1 MKTILIKLLLT
12 IVVLTGMIGQVSA
25 QTTYLGSYS
34 DSFHICHDYV
44 SGEAVTFTISSPMHV
59 TMHTYSPEEP
69 LRPVDD
75 TVVPSSTAEVSVISV
90 HDLAVNALIARQSGS
105 LYRKYVHDPSQACL
119 VFQELPAGT
128 YSVSVEGDEST
139 LLTLEGFLT
148 SPPHSLDGREAGQ
161 PIEMGTF
168 SAEFGYSHIRDTS
181 GDGYW
186 AGYGSPSNDVFY
198 KFTIT
203 EPMYVVVNHWGTVPM
218 SQIVSSRISVLACDP
233 AGIIQYPALASVSD
247 ISSEDNLMGNDNLV
261 SLLIGPDRIP
271 EIEYNGPLC
280 ASWHGML
287 LPGIYYVVSE
297 GPYTASNSALT
308 FNGPIRTNIR
318 GFIRPGIEERSEIDA
333 GASEDGVMEFQDSKF
348 FGMAENDVIT
358 YRFVLDT
365 VANLS
370 VTTDA
375 DNLVLKKGDE
385 TLSGISGTAAETW
398 EQLAAG
404 EYTLSLTAAGN
415 RIISTIISSEKYVT
429 TPDVPSDDI
438 PSYVPETLDK
448 KNNFVRVLR
457 PFREGS
463 ADPDRIDLGNS
474 RQTIDYYDGLGR
486 HVQTVRRRETP
497 SGDDLATYI
506 RYEYGRPVEE
516 WNETSFGKGKAMIPY
531 SSIKASAESA
541 YMDSSPYKRTEYE
554 DSPLS
559 RTISVTGYGEAWHA
573 AGKSVGYE
581 YLVNDTTGVLSCLRF
596 EPSEGY
602 NDAAAPVLSGM
613 YSAGAL
619 TVTRTVSEDGIA
631 SYSFTDKA
639 GQTILSRVVDGE
651 DFVDTYY
658 VYDVRRMLR
667 AVITPAAVDAI
678 GDSGVLSSSVF
689 NSYCYAY
696 GYDERGR
703 CVEASKPG
711 CGVTRTVYSEDSY
724 PLFVQT
730 PELASEEKWK
740 FDIPDIF
747 GRKALTGICTGT
759 YESLKETAEAG
770 LHAVFGD
777 GLAASGFWQT
787 TAGLESVEL
796 HQAFYYDDYSFM
808 EKFGSR
814 SSDLAFDSAEV
825 SVPRR
830 DATGS
835 GLTCRGM
842 MTGSLTRNLDTGE
855 MMLSATYYDIYGNV
869 IQTRSENI
877 LGGISS
883 ISAETDFQGNVLVE
897 SETHVMADDSASVLT
912 RIHEYDRA
920 GRLMQTV
927 TDLDGVEVVTRN
939 TYDPV
944 GRLEMTIVTSGEVSD
959 TTLRSYNVRG
969 WQTEIKNDS
978 WSAQMR
984 YNNPLLSGSVASF
997 TGNISEWEWSRG
1009 ENSDT
1014 KAYSLSYDALSRITG
1029 SRLFRNGNPVDA
1041 LSESGISYDSNGN
1054 LLSLTRTGE
1063 DGSAVNDLSYH
1074 YDGNRL
1080 ECLVD
1085 NGELSENYAYDAD
1098 GNMTFDGRTG
1108 MSLEWNDLG
1117 LVEKVSLNDTV
1128 LVNYSY
1134 LADGTKVSALDGD
1147 GDGLLYLGSLIY
1159 RKTGSN
1165 ISLESAGFAGGRF
1178 VARETSPGVS
1188 SMVPMI
1194 HVTDHLGSVRAVVDG
1209 ISGAVVETND
1219 YYPFGSRWNTTASL
1233 TDNSNRFRYNSKE
1246 EQFRFGTPYIDYG
1259 ARQYDPVLGRWF
1271 AQDPLSEKYYGISP
1285 YAFCNNNSVKN
1296 IDSDGNIPFLA
1307 NLVGGVASVVVE
1319 YGGQVIGNMIE
1330 KGEIKGAAFTD
1341 VDITDLGVAFA
1352 EGFVTS
1358 GTNIVKKVAT
1368 KVAVGIAG
1376 EVIRNTVN
1384 VNVKDGQ
1391 VQNPEI
1397 NPAAEVALNT
1407 TMGLAFGSVKTGAKV
1422 TPFKEVTANKARE
1435 TAAAATRGKG
1445 NKFTAAES
1453 NAAAAKA
1460 RQNNVS
1466 KKEANETLSDAINS
1480 AGSALSEAILEEFV
1494 WKYERKHH

>member
-1 MKTILIKLLLT
+1 MKTILMKMLMALAIMAST
-12 IVVLTGMIGQVSA
+12 ICQMSA
-25 QTTYLGSYS
+25 QTTDLGTYS
-34 DSFHICHDYV
+34 DSFHIRHDYD
-44 SGEAVTFTISSPMHV
+44 SGEAMTFTLTSPMHL
-59 TMHTYSPEEP
+59 TLHTYSPEQP
-69 LRPVDD
+69 LRPYDENQVPAVTGQMSVLTLRNAATRD
-75 TVVPSSTAEVSVISV
+75 T
-90 HDLAVNALIARQSGS
+90 LAVKSGS
-105 LYRKYVHDPSQACL
+105 LDRRFVFDPYQACL
-119 VFQELPAGT
+119 VLPELPAGT
-128 YSVSVEGDEST
+128 YDVTVDGDGTT
-139 LLTLEGFLT
+139 LLTVEGFLT

-161 PIEMGTF
+161 PIDMGTF

-186 AGYGSPSNDVFY
+186 AGSGSPSKDVFY
-198 KFTIT
+198 RFTIT
-203 EPMYVVVNHWGTVPM
+203 EPMYVVVTHWGTETM
-218 SQIVSSRISVLACDP
+218 SEHMPSRLYVIACDP
-233 AGIIQYPALASVSD
+233 ESGILLYPALAEVHD
-247 ISSEDNLMGNDNLV
+247 MYCEDNLMGDDNLT
-261 SLLIGPDRIP
+261 SLLVCPDMIP
-271 EIEYNGPLC
+271 EIEENDPLD

-287 LPGIYYVVSE
+287 RPGTYFVMSE
-297 GPYTASNSALT
+297 GPYHSTNFSQT
-308 FNGPIRTNIR
+308 FDGPIRTNIR
-318 GFIRPGIEERSEIDA
+318 GFIYPTAEARKDIHAGSSENGDL
-333 GASEDGVMEFQDSKF
+333 EFSDSKF
-348 FGMAENDVIT
+348 FGMAADDALV

-365 VANLS
+365 IANLS
-370 VTTDA
+370 IVASSDS
-375 DNLVLKKGDE
+375 LVLEREDSVIYSHAGTVDE
-385 TLSGISGTAAETW
+385 TFEQAE
-398 EQLAAG
+398 AG
-404 EYTLSLTAAGN
+404 EYTVVLTSEAN
-415 RIISTIISSEKYVT
+415 RMVSIQIASEKY
-429 TPDVPSDDI
+429 I
-438 PSYVPETLDK
+438 PPYVPETLDGRY
-448 KNNFVRVLR
+448 NFVRTLR
-457 PFREGS
+457 PFSSGHS
-463 ADPDRIDLGNS
+463 DPVRIDLGNS

-486 HVQTVRRRETP
+486 PVQTVRRRESPT
-497 SGDDLATYI
+497 GEDLATYV
-506 RYEYGRPVEE
+506 RYEYGRPVQE
-516 WNETSFGKGKAMIPY
+516 WSETPAGQGSSLIPY
-531 SSIKASAESA
+531 SSIVVSASSA
-541 YMDSSPYKRTEYE
+541 YSDANAFSLTEYE
-554 DSPLS
+554 ESPLS
-559 RTISVTGYGEAWHA
+559 RTMSVTGPGEAWHD
-573 AGKSVGYE
+573 AGKGVTYD
-581 YLVNDTTGVLSCLRF
+581 YLVNDTAGVLRCLHF
-596 EPSEGY
+596 VPTSDHE
-602 NDAAAPVLSGM
+602 DAEAPVLDGI
-613 YSAGAL
+613 YPAGTL
-619 TVTRTVSEDGIA
+619 TVTKTVSEDGIA

-639 GQTILSRVVDGE
+639 GQTILSRIADGE

-667 AVITPAAVDAI
+667 AVITPAAVDVINSTGA
-678 GDSGVLSSSVF
+678 LSDHVF
-689 NSYCYAY
+689 EEFCYGY
-696 GYDERGR
+696 GYDDRGR

-711 CGVTRTVYSEDSY
+711 CGVTITVYSQNDY

-730 PELASEEKWK
+730 PELASEGKWR

-747 GRKALTGICTGT
+747 GRSALTGLCSGT
-759 YESLKETAEAG
+759 LGSLKEIAA
-770 LHAVFGD
+770 ADIVASFGE
-777 GLAASGFWQT
+777 GPASSGFWQT
-787 TAGLESVEL
+787 SVALESQEL
-796 HQAFYYDDYSFM
+796 HQASFYDGYYFLELFGERGSALEYSA
-808 EKFGSR
+808 G
-814 SSDLAFDSAEV
+814 EV
-825 SVPRR
+825 TASRR
-830 DATGS
+830 DAAGA
-835 GLTCRGM
+835 GLTCKGLK
-842 MTGSLTRNLDTGE
+842 TGTLTAVTDGPASSPAV
-855 MMLSATYYDIYGNV
+855 LSVLYYDIYGNV

-969 WQTEIKNDS
+969 WQTSIENDS
-978 WSAQMR
+978 WSSVMR
-984 YNNPLLSGSVASF
+984 YQNPEFDESDASF
-997 TGNISEWEWSRG
+997 TGNISEWEWTRS
-1009 ENSDT
+1009 NSTD
-1014 KAYSLSYDALSRITG
+1014 AYSLEYDALSRITG
-1029 SRLFRNGNPVDA
+1029 SCLFRNGNPVDA

-1054 LLSLTRTGE
+1054 MLSLTRTGE

-1108 MSLEWNDLG
+1108 MSLTWNDLG
-1117 LVEKVSLNDTV
+1117 LVKKVSLNDTD

-1178 VARETSPGVS
+1178 VAKETADGGKVI
-1188 SMVPMI
+1188 VPMF

-1209 ISGAVVETND
+1209 ISGEVVEAND

-1246 EQFRFGTPYIDYG
+1246 EQFRFGTPYIYYG
-1259 ARQYDPVLGRWF
+1259 ARQYDPILGRWF
-1271 AQDPLSEKYYGISP
+1271 AQDPLSEKYYSISP
-1285 YAFCNNNSVKN
+1285 YAFCHNNGVKN
-1296 IDSDGNIPFLA
+1296 IDTDGNIPFLA
-1307 NLVGGVASVVVE
+1307 NLIGGVASVAVE
-1319 YGGQVIGNMIE
+1319 YAGQVIGNLIDE
-1330 KGEIKGAAFTD
+1330 GWQRADTFTN

-1407 TMGLAFGSVKTGAKV
+1407 TMGLTLGSVKTDVKV
-1422 TPFKEVTANKARE
+1422 TPFKGISANKARE

-1445 NKFTAAES
+1445 NRFTAAES
-1453 NAAAAKA
+1453 NTAAAKA

>member
-12 IVVLTGMIGQVSA
+12 IVALTGMIGQVSA

-34 DSFHICHDYV
+34 DSFHIRHDYV

-59 TMHTYSPEEP
+59 TMHTYSPEVP

-90 HDLAVNALIARQSGS
+90 RNLAADALIARQSGS
-105 LYRKYVHDPSQACL
+105 LYRNHVYDPSQACL

-261 SLLIGPDRIP
+261 SLFIGPDRIP

-287 LPGIYYVVSE
+287 LPGTYYVVSE
-297 GPYTASNSALT
+297 GPYRLTNASQAY
-308 FNGPIRTNIR
+308 NGPIRTNIR

-358 YRFVLDT
+358 YRFALDT
-365 VANLS
+365 VADLS

-404 EYTLSLTAAGN
+404 EYTLSLTATGN
-415 RIISTIISSEKYVT
+415 RIITTTISSEKYIA
-429 TPDVPSDDI
+429 P
-438 PSYVPETLDK
+438 YVPETLDK

-486 HVQTVRRRETP
+486 PVQTVRRREA
-497 SGDDLATYI
+497 SNGKDLVTHTCYTF
-506 RYEYGRPVEE
+506 GRPVQE
-516 WNETSFGKGKAMIPY
+516 WNETAVGTGNAMLPY
-531 SSIKASAESA
+531 QSISNSTAHIYSDDYAFR
-541 YMDSSPYKRTEYE
+541 MTEYE
-554 DSPLS
+554 NSLLS
-559 RTISVTGYGEAWHA
+559 RPVSVTGPGNDWHMED
-573 AGKSVGYE
+573 KSIDYE
-581 YLVNDTTGVLSCLRF
+581 YLINSDSGVLSCRKF
-596 EPSEGY
+596 EVSGAYDEILLPTCSGSYASGE
-602 NDAAAPVLSGM
+602 LS
-613 YSAGAL
+613 
-619 TVTRTVSEDGIA
+619 VVRTVSEDGVSA
-631 SYSFTDKA
+631 YEFTDRK
-639 GQTILSRVVDGE
+639 GRLILTRTVKDDE
-651 DFVDTYY
+651 YIDTYF
-658 VYDVRRMLR
+658 VYDIRNQLR
-667 AVITPAAVDAI
+667 AVITPAASEAVNID
-678 GDSGVLSSSVF
+678 GSLTSSTF
-689 NSYCYAY
+689 DKYCYGY
-696 GYDERGR
+696 GYDDRGNQ
-703 CVEASKPG
+703 VTSKNPG
-711 CGVTRTVYSEDSY
+711 SAPSRTIFNALGH
-724 PLFVQT
+724 PLFRQM
-730 PELASEEKWK
+730 PRQALSGEWS
-740 FDIPDIF
+740 FDIPDIH
-747 GRKALTGICTGT
+747 GRSAIKGIVTI
-759 YESLKETAEAG
+759 EENILHEMAEADIYAEFYPEDIVSG
-770 LHAVFGD
+770 LYAVCNYPFLFD
-777 GLAASGFWQT
+777 
-787 TAGLESVEL
+787 EL
-796 HQAFYYDDYSFM
+796 RQVFFYDDYTFLN
-808 EKFGSR
+808 ECQSR
-814 SSDLAFDSAEV
+814 GEALAYKSSYGPDS
-825 SVPRR
+825 RR
-830 DATGS
+830 EDE

-842 MTGSLTRNLDTGE
+842 MTGSLTRDLETGD
-855 MMLSATYYDIYGNV
+855 MRLSAIYYDRYGNITQTVFENNAGGVSV
-869 IQTRSENI
+869 ITN
-877 LGGISS
+877 
-883 ISAETDFQGNVLVE
+883 THDFLGNVLTEKE
-897 SETHVMADDSASVLT
+897 SHSLADGTESLLS

-920 GRLMQTV
+920 GRLVQTV

-944 GRLEMTIVTSGEVSD
+944 GRLEMTVVTSGEVSD

-969 WQTEIKNDS
+969 WQTEIQNDS
-978 WSAQMR
+978 WSSVMR
-984 YNNPLLSGSVASF
+984 YQNPEFDESDASF
-997 TGNISEWEWSRG
+997 TGNISEWEWTRD
-1009 ENSDT
+1009 NTTD
-1014 KAYSLSYDALSRITG
+1014 AYSLEYDALSRITG

-1080 ECLVD
+1080 TS
-1085 NGELSENYAYDAD
+1085 LSDGDVQSQNYAYDLD

-1108 MSLEWNDLG
+1108 MSLTWNDLG
-1117 LVEKVSLNDTV
+1117 LVKKVSLNDTD

-1147 GDGLLYLGSLIY
+1147 GDGLLYFGSLIY
-1159 RKTGSN
+1159 KKTGDS
-1165 ISLESAGFAGGRF
+1165 IELESAGFAGGRF

-1219 YYPFGSRWNTTASL
+1219 YYPFGSRWNTTAGL
-1233 TDNSNRFRYNSKE
+1233 TDQTNRFRYNSKE
-1246 EQFRFGTPYIDYG
+1246 EQFNFGTSYIDYG

-1271 AQDPLSEKYYGISP
+1271 AQDPLSEKYYDISP
-1285 YAFCNNNSVKN
+1285 YAFCGNNPVAY
-1296 IDSDGNIPFLA
+1296 IDL
-1307 NLVGGVASVVVE
+1307 
-1319 YGGQVIGNMIE
+1319 YGRDTVYVFDQPQRPNDRGI
-1330 KGEIKGAAFTD
+1330 KGETYTGEVYVEIEGQIVGPYRASSYPNSKSNTDNTPSANTINEGITEFNNKFGHDKGQKKG
-1341 VDITDLGVAFA
+1341 L
-1352 EGFVTS
+1352 
-1358 GTNIVKKVAT
+1358 NIVNEN
-1368 KVAVGIAG
+1368 G
-1376 EVIRNTVN
+1376 ERLTEGTTPNGEDVTMELVN
-1384 VNVKDGQ
+1384 VHSGYSDNGNYNSRGSHGCVTIHPDDADAFFSNFIWDSGKNTGTSSGKIIIMREES
-1391 VQNPEI
+1391 QNKKQLYEI
-1397 NPAAEVALNT
+1397 VLN
-1407 TMGLAFGSVKTGAKV
+1407 KV
-1422 TPFKEVTANKARE
+1422 
-1435 TAAAATRGKG
+1435 
-1445 NKFTAAES
+1445 
-1453 NAAAAKA
+1453 
-1460 RQNNVS
+1460 
-1466 KKEANETLSDAINS
+1466 
-1480 AGSALSEAILEEFV
+1480 
-1494 WKYERKHH
+1494 RK

>member
-1 MKTILIKLLLT
+1 
-12 IVVLTGMIGQVSA
+12 MIGQVSA

-34 DSFHICHDYV
+34 DNFHICHDYV

-75 TVVPSSTAEVSVISV
+75 TAVPASSAEVSVISV
-90 HDLAVNALIARQSGS
+90 RDLAADALIARQSGS
-105 LYRKYVHDPSQACL
+105 LYRNHVYDPSQACL

-161 PIEMGTF
+161 PIDMGTF

-358 YRFVLDT
+358 YRFALDT
-365 VANLS
+365 VADLS

-404 EYTLSLTAAGN
+404 EYTLSLTATAN
-415 RIISTIISSEKYVT
+415 RIITTTISSGKY
-429 TPDVPSDDI
+429 I
-438 PSYVPETLDK
+438 PPYVPETLDK

-486 HVQTVRRRETP
+486 PVQTVRRREAP

-559 RTISVTGYGEAWHA
+559 RTISVTGYGAAWHT

-613 YSAGAL
+613 YPAGAL

-631 SYSFTDKA
+631 SYGFTDKA

-711 CGVTRTVYSEDSY
+711 CGVTRTLYSEDSY

-730 PELASEEKWK
+730 PELASEGKWK

-759 YESLKETAEAG
+759 YESLKATAVAG
-770 LHAVFGD
+770 LHAIFGD

-830 DATGS
+830 DTTGS

-842 MTGSLTRNLDTGE
+842 MTGSLTRNLDSGE
-855 MMLSATYYDIYGNV
+855 MMLSAIYYDIYGNV
-869 IQTRSENI
+869 IQTRSENA

-883 ISAETDFQGNVLVE
+883 ISAETDFQGNVLAE

-912 RIHEYDRA
+912 RTHEYDRA

-944 GRLEMTIVTSGEVSD
+944 GRLEMTVVTSGEVSD

-969 WQTEIKNDS
+969 WQTSIENDH

-984 YNNPLLSGSVASF
+984 YNNPLLAGSSASF
-997 TGNISEWEWSRG
+997 TGNISEWEWTRV
-1009 ENSDT
+1009 NTTD
-1014 KAYSLSYDALSRITG
+1014 AYSLEYDAFSRITG
-1029 SRLFRNGNPVDA
+1029 SRLFRNGTPTEA
-1041 LSESGISYDSNGN
+1041 LSEKNISYDSNGN
-1054 LLSLTRTGE
+1054 ILALKRTGE
-1063 DGSAVNDLSYH
+1063 DGTAVNDLVYS

-1080 ECLVD
+1080 ASFSD
-1085 NGELSENYAYDAD
+1085 GDFQSQNYTYDAD

-1108 MSLEWNDLG
+1108 MSLTWNDLG
-1117 LVEKVSLNDTV
+1117 LVKKVSLNDTD

-1134 LADGTKVSALDGD
+1134 LADGTKVSALDNEGN
-1147 GDGLLYLGSLIY
+1147 GLLYLGSLIY
-1159 RKTGSN
+1159 KKTGDS
-1165 ISLESAGFAGGRF
+1165 IELESAGFAGGRF
-1178 VARETSPGVS
+1178 VAREALPGVS
-1188 SMVPMI
+1188 AMVPMI

-1209 ISGAVVETND
+1209 VSGEEVETND
-1219 YYPFGSRWNTTASL
+1219 YYPFGGRWDVAASL
-1233 TDNSNRFRYNSKE
+1233 TDQTNRFRYNSKK

-1285 YAFCNNNSVKN
+1285 YAFCANNPVKYLDPDGEIIGTAIDVISVGVGIYNLAKN
-1296 IDSDGNIPFLA
+1296 IKAGNSKAAWGDVAGIGLD
-1307 NLVGGVASVVVE
+1307 LASVFIPGVSTGAGLVRVGAKALNLADAGIDMLKLSSE
-1319 YGGQVIGNMIE
+1319 LNSFDKAADFGVDTYKNLRKQVTSELGKGSDLEVHHLIE
-1330 KGEIKGAAFTD
+1330 KRFASKLGLKED
-1341 VDITDLGVAFA
+1341 DIP
-1352 EGFVTS
+1352 S
-1358 GTNIVKKVAT
+1358 IVLT
-1368 KVAVGIAG
+1368 K
-1376 EVIRNTVN
+1376 EEH
-1384 VNVKDGQ
+1384 K
-1391 VQNPEI
+1391 
-1397 NPAAEVALNT
+1397 
-1407 TMGLAFGSVKTGAKV
+1407 
-1422 TPFKEVTANKARE
+1422 
-1435 TAAAATRGKG
+1435 
-1445 NKFTAAES
+1445 KFTAAWREAIGYNRS
-1453 NAAAAKA
+1453 GADITTDDATKEVILNAA
-1460 RQNNVS
+1460 
-1466 KKEANETLSDAINS
+1466 KKIYKDYTEIFKTIESL
-1480 AGSALSEAILEEFV
+1480 L
-1494 WKYERKHH
+1494 K

>member
-12 IVVLTGMIGQVSA
+12 IVALTCLIGQVSA
-25 QTTYLGSYS
+25 QTTYLGNYT
-34 DSFHICHDYV
+34 DSFHIRHDYV

-59 TMHTYSPEEP
+59 TMHTYSPEVP

-75 TVVPSSTAEVSVISV
+75 TAVPASSAEVSVISV
-90 HDLAVNALIARQSGS
+90 RDLAADALIARQSGS
-105 LYRKYVHDPSQACL
+105 LYRKYVYDPSQACL

-247 ISSEDNLMGNDNLV
+247 ISSEDNLMGSDNLV
-261 SLLIGPDRIP
+261 SLIIAPDRIP
-271 EIEYNGPLC
+271 EIEYNDPLC

-318 GFIRPGIEERSEIDA
+318 GFIHPGLKERSEIDA

-385 TLSGISGTAAETW
+385 TISSTAAETW

-404 EYTLSLTAAGN
+404 EYTLSLTATAN
-415 RIISTIISSEKYVT
+415 RIITTSISSEKY
-429 TPDVPSDDI
+429 I
-438 PSYVPETLDK
+438 PPYVPETLDK

-486 HVQTVRRRETP
+486 PVQTVRRRETP

-787 TAGLESVEL
+787 TAGLESIEL

-830 DATGS
+830 DTTGS

-855 MMLSATYYDIYGNV
+855 MMLSAIYYDIYGNV
-869 IQTRSENI
+869 IQTRSENA

-883 ISAETDFQGNVLVE
+883 ISAETDFQGNVLAE
-897 SETHVMADDSASVLT
+897 SETHVMIDDSASVLT
-912 RIHEYDRA
+912 RTHEYDRA
-920 GRLMQTV
+920 GRLVQTV

-939 TYDPV
+939 SYDPV
-944 GRLEMTIVTSGEVSD
+944 GRLEMTVVTSGEVSD

-969 WQTEIKNDS
+969 WQTSVENDH
-978 WSAQMR
+978 WSAVMR
-984 YNNPLLSGSVASF
+984 YNNPVHSDSTASF
-997 TGNISEWEWSRG
+997 TGNISEWEWSR
-1009 ENSDT
+1009 ENET
-1014 KAYSLSYDALSRITG
+1014 NAYSLSYDALSRITD
-1029 SRLFRNGNPVDA
+1029 SRLLRNGTPVDA

-1054 LLSLTRTGE
+1054 ILSLTRTGE
-1063 DGSAVNDLSYH
+1063 DGSAVNDLTYH

-1085 NGELSENYAYDAD
+1085 NGELSGNYAYDAD

-1108 MSLEWNDLG
+1108 MSLTWNDLG
-1117 LVEKVSLNDTV
+1117 LVKKVSLNDTD

-1147 GDGLLYLGSLIY
+1147 GDGLLYMGSLIY

-1209 ISGAVVETND
+1209 VSGEVVETND
-1219 YYPFGSRWNTTASL
+1219 YYPFGSRWITTAGL
-1233 TDNSNRFRYNSKE
+1233 TDQTNRFRYNSKE

-1259 ARQYDPVLGRWF
+1259 ARQYDPILGRWF
-1271 AQDPLSEKYYGISP
+1271 AQDPLSEKYYSISP
-1285 YAFCNNNSVKN
+1285 YAFCANNPVKYLDPDGEIIETALDVASIAVGVGSFVKN
-1296 IDSDGNIPFLA
+1296 LRSGNVKGALGDAVGVAIDAVAAAIPCLP
-1307 NLVGGVASVVVE
+1307 GGVGLVRNGAKAAKAINAVDNAADVAKTAENVADVTTDVAKANDKMSKLRE
-1319 YGGQVIGNMIE
+1319 SAEIGQEAHRQIQAE
-1330 KGEIKGAAFTD
+1330 LKAAFP
-1341 VDITDLGVAFA
+1341 
-1352 EGFVTS
+1352 
-1358 GTNIVKKVAT
+1358 GTEKEVWVELSDKKKVRKDAKLPDDT
-1368 KVAVGIAG
+1368 Y
-1376 EVIRNTVN
+1376 VII
-1384 VNVKDGQ
+1384 KPD
-1391 VQNPEI
+1391 
-1397 NPAAEVALNT
+1397 
-1407 TMGLAFGSVKTGAKV
+1407 
-1422 TPFKEVTANKARE
+1422 TPSGHR
-1435 TAAAATRGKG
+1435 
-1445 NKFTAAES
+1445 
-1453 NAAAAKA
+1453 AAAK
-1460 RQNNVS
+1460 REKLMHDNNYKTQVIFYDPQD
-1466 KKEANETLSDAINS
+1466 TRWLP
-1480 AGSALSEAILEEFV
+1480 GSPMYIGPKSM
-1494 WKYERKHH
+1494 K